1 MKKSM
6 KKILP
11 LAVVSSL
18 ALGSVIGLNQDNTE
32 AQAKESKNG
41 KAKNVIFMIGD
52 GMGVPYTTG
61 LRYMNDN
68 PDTMEMEKTAFDP
81 YLVGL
86 QTTYPEDEKENVT
99 DSAAA
104 ATAMSGGVKTYNNAI
119 AVDNDKSDVKTVLE
133 QAKENGMSTGIV
145 ATSEITHATPASY
158 GAHEESRKSEDAIA
172 NDYYDEMINGK
183 HKIDVMLGGGTDFFE
198 RDDRNIAEQFKKDG
212 YSYVKSADELK
223 KDKNDQIL
231 GLFAESGMDK
241 MIDRDEKQPSLAD
254 MTTAALDRLKGDKD
268 GFFLMVEGSQ
278 IDWAGHDNDV
288 VGAMSE
294 MRDFE
299 QAFEKVRDFAKEN
312 GETLVIVTADH
323 STGGISIGSD
333 GEYNWDPAPIQAAK
347 HTPDY
352 MAEQIVNGASVEE
365 TLADNIDLEL
375 TGEEIA
381 SVKTAAEKGDQTEI
395 DNAIEKIFDK
405 RSGTGWT
412 TDGHTGD
419 DVPVYAYGPQKE
431 KFAGLIDNTDQANQ
445 IFELLK
451 NKGKIKDKK

>member
-365 TLADNIDLEL
+365 TLANNIDLEL
-375 TGEEIA
+375 TPEEIA
-381 SVKTAAEKGDQTEI
+381 SVKIAAEKGDQTEI

-419 DVPVYAYGPQKE
+419 DVPVYAFGPQKE

>member
-18 ALGSVIGLNQDNTE
+18 ALGSVIGMNQDNTE
-32 AQAKESKNG
+32 AKAKDSKNG

-52 GMGVPYTTG
+52 GMGNPYTTA

-133 QAKENGMSTGIV
+133 QAKENDMSTGIV
-145 ATSEITHATPASY
+145 STSEITHATPASY

-198 RDDRNIAEQFKKDG
+198 RDDRNVAEQFKKDG

-278 IDWAGHDNDV
+278 IDWGGHDNDV

-299 QAFEKVRDFAKEN
+299 QAFEKVRDFAREN

-347 HTPDY
+347 HTPDF

-365 TLADNIDLEL
+365 TLANNIDLEL

-381 SVKTAAEKGDQTEI
+381 SVKSAAEKGDQTEI

-419 DVPVYAYGPQKE
+419 DVPVYAFGPQKE
-431 KFAGLIDNTDQANQ
+431 KFAGLIDNTDQGNQ
-445 IFELLK
+445 ILELLK

>member
-18 ALGSVIGLNQDNTE
+18 ALGSVIGMNQDDTE
-32 AQAKESKNG
+32 AKAKESKNG

-52 GMGVPYTTG
+52 GMGNPYTTA

-119 AVDNDKSDVKTVLE
+119 AVDNDKSNVKTVLE

-172 NDYYDEMINGK
+172 DDYYDEMINGK

-198 RDDRNIAEQFKKDG
+198 RDDRNVAQQFKKDG

-223 KDKNDQIL
+223 KDDNKQIL

-254 MTTAALDRLKGDKD
+254 MTKSALDRLKGDKD

-347 HTPDY
+347 HTPDF

-365 TLADNIDLEL
+365 TLANNIELEL
-375 TGEEIA
+375 TPEEVA

-419 DVPVYAYGPQKE
+419 DVPVYAFGPQKE

>member
-32 AQAKESKNG
+32 AKAKESKNG

-52 GMGVPYTTG
+52 GMGVPYTTA

-133 QAKENGMSTGIV
+133 QAKENNMSTGIV
-145 ATSEITHATPASY
+145 STSEITHATPASY

-365 TLADNIDLEL
+365 TLANNIDLEL
-375 TGEEIA
+375 TGEEID

-431 KFAGLIDNTDQANQ
+431 KFAGLIDNTDQANM

>member
-11 LAVVSSL
+11 LAVVSTL
-18 ALGSVIGLNQDNTE
+18 ALGSVIGMNQDNTE

-68 PDTMEMEKTAFDP
+68 PDTVEMEKTAFDP

-119 AVDNDKSDVKTVLE
+119 AVDNDKSNVKTVLE

-198 RDDRNIAEQFKKDG
+198 RDDRNVAEQFKKDG

-223 KDKNDQIL
+223 KDDNDQIL

-254 MTTAALDRLKGDKD
+254 MTTAALDRLKGNKD
-268 GFFLMVEGSQ
+268 GFFLMVEGSH

-365 TLADNIDLEL
+365 TLANNIDLEL
-375 TGEEIA
+375 TQEEIA
-381 SVKTAAEKGDQTEI
+381 SVKAAAEKGDQTEI
-395 DNAIEKIFDK
+395 DNAIEKIFDT

-412 TDGHTGD
+412 TGGHTGD
-419 DVPVYAYGPQKE
+419 DVPVYAFGPQKE

-451 NKGKIKDKK
+451 NKGKIKDKE

>member
-11 LAVVSSL
+11 LAVVSTL
-18 ALGSVIGLNQDNTE
+18 ALGSVIGMNQDDTE
-32 AQAKESKNG
+32 ASAKESKNG

-52 GMGVPYTTG
+52 GMGVPYTTA

-104 ATAMSGGVKTYNNAI
+104 ATAMSAGVKTYNNAI
-119 AVDNDKSDVKTVLE
+119 AVDNDKSNVKTVLE

-198 RDDRNIAEQFKKDG
+198 RDDRNVAEQFKKDG

-223 KDKNDQIL
+223 KDDNKQIL

-254 MTTAALDRLKGDKD
+254 MTTAALDRLKGNKD

-278 IDWAGHDNDV
+278 VDWAGHDNDV

-323 STGGISIGSD
+323 STGGITIGSD

-365 TLADNIDLEL
+365 TLANNIDLEL
-375 TGEEIA
+375 TKEEIA

-412 TDGHTGD
+412 SDGHTGD
-419 DVPVYAYGPQKE
+419 DVPVYAFGPQKE

-451 NKGKIKDKK
+451 NKGKIKDKE

>member
-18 ALGSVIGLNQDNTE
+18 ALGSVIGMNQDNTE
-32 AQAKESKNG
+32 AKAKESKNG

-52 GMGVPYTTG
+52 GMGVPYTTA

-133 QAKENGMSTGIV
+133 QAKENNMSTGIV
-145 ATSEITHATPASY
+145 STSEITHATPASY

-375 TGEEIA
+375 TEEEID

-431 KFAGLIDNTDQANQ
+431 KFAGLIDNTDQANM

>member
-11 LAVVSSL
+11 LAVISSL
-18 ALGSVIGLNQDNTE
+18 ALGSVIGMNQDNTE
-32 AQAKESKNG
+32 AKAKESKNG

-52 GMGVPYTTG
+52 GMGNPYTTA

-133 QAKENGMSTGIV
+133 QAKENNMSTGIV
-145 ATSEITHATPASY
+145 STSEITHATPASY

-198 RDDRNIAEQFKKDG
+198 RDDRNVAEQFKKDG

-223 KDKNDQIL
+223 KDDNKQIL

-254 MTTAALDRLKGDKD
+254 MTTSALDRLKGDKD

-365 TLADNIDLEL
+365 TLANNVDLEL
-375 TGEEIA
+375 TQEEIA
-381 SVKTAAEKGDQTEI
+381 SVKSAAEKGDQTEI

-419 DVPVYAYGPQKE
+419 DVPVYAFGPQKE
-431 KFAGLIDNTDQANQ
+431 KFAGLIDNTDQANM

>member
-18 ALGSVIGLNQDNTE
+18 ALGSVIGMNQDNTE
-32 AQAKESKNG
+32 AKAKDSKNG

-52 GMGVPYTTG
+52 GMGNPYTTA

-133 QAKENGMSTGIV
+133 QAKENDMSTGIV
-145 ATSEITHATPASY
+145 STSEITHATPASY

-198 RDDRNIAEQFKKDG
+198 RDDRNVAEQFKKDG

-278 IDWAGHDNDV
+278 IDWGGHDNDV

-347 HTPDY
+347 HTPDF

-365 TLADNIDLEL
+365 TLANNIDLEL

-381 SVKTAAEKGDQTEI
+381 SVKSAAEKGDQTEI

-419 DVPVYAYGPQKE
+419 DVPVYAFGPQKE
-431 KFAGLIDNTDQANQ
+431 KFAGLIDNTDQGNQ
-445 IFELLK
+445 ILELLK